1 QNIND
6 TDKLSEQINNKIQ
19 KIQSDINSSLAKI
32 KKLEIDIS
40 SKYSYFLEKKSQNLS
55 VNTWIDNKANIRLL
69 GNIHEEIEEY
79 TKRSDEIKGLIDGM
93 GEEQSLFVERFNKEK
108 DFKEIFKEYL
118 NDMQL
123 FNVTE
128 PRYTDLYKINSFPFQ
143 GVELHKTV
151 MSYHFAL
158 NSLIR
163 KTDNIHRLPFMLDAI
178 LKEDI
183 DDRNFDLI
191 LSFVGKNLPTDTQS
205 FISMS
210 EYAEDNLL
218 KDGKEISAFRRAKV
232 KDIKNRYFP
241 DGTNLFFIGDGKHER
256 TFLSKPLD
264 LNLDIFVDTCRLT
277 E

>member
-1 QNIND
+1 
-6 TDKLSEQINNKIQ
+6 
-19 KIQSDINSSLAKI
+19 
-32 KKLEIDIS
+32 
-40 SKYSYFLEKKSQNLS
+40 
-55 VNTWIDNKANIRLL
+55 
-69 GNIHEEIEEY
+69 
-79 TKRSDEIKGLIDGM
+79 
-93 GEEQSLFVERFNKEK
+93 
-108 DFKEIFKEYL
+108 
-118 NDMQL
+118 
-123 FNVTE
+123 
-128 PRYTDLYKINSFPFQ
+128 
-143 GVELHKTV
+143 
-151 MSYHFAL
+151 
-158 NSLIR
+158 R

>member
-1 QNIND
+1 
-6 TDKLSEQINNKIQ
+6 
-19 KIQSDINSSLAKI
+19 
-32 KKLEIDIS
+32 
-40 SKYSYFLEKKSQNLS
+40 
-55 VNTWIDNKANIRLL
+55 
-69 GNIHEEIEEY
+69 
-79 TKRSDEIKGLIDGM
+79 M

-108 DFKEIFKEYL
+108 DFKEIFKKYL

-210 EYAEDNLL
+210 EYAEDNLF
-218 KDGKEISAFRRAKV
+218 KDGKQIRAFRRAKV